1 MSYRAEISRQNPACI
16 LFLVDQSSS
25 MAKPFGAQPEKR
37 KSEGVADAINRL
49 LYTLC
54 IRCAQGKE
62 IREWFHVGVIG
73 YGRDVKSAL
82 GGSLEGRGLV
92 RIGKIANNPLRKE
105 TRVKQVPD
113 GAGGLVK
120 QSIDFPVWFDP
131 IADGKTPMGDALAM
145 ARTWV
150 EGYLQDHPDCFP
162 PIVINLTD
170 GAADPGQDPV
180 GHSLALQQLKSSD
193 GEVLLF
199 NIHVSGRTDPPIM
212 FPPDDQS
219 LPDDFARQL
228 FSMSSLLPG
237 SFIDVANSEGFSVT
251 DTSRGFAFNAD
262 LVAVIQFLDIGTR
275 VTQRAKG

>member
-16 LFLVDQSSS
+16 VFLVDQSAS
-25 MAKPFGAQPEKR
+25 MSKPFGAQPDKR

-54 IRCAQGKE
+54 IRCAQGRE

-73 YGRDVKSAL
+73 YGREVKSAL

-105 TRVKQVPD
+105 SRVKQVPD
-113 GAGGLVK
+113 GVGGLVK
-120 QSIDFPVWFDP
+120 ETVEFPLWFDP
-131 IADGKTPMGDALAM
+131 LAEGKTPMGDALAL
-145 ARTWV
+145 ARQWLS
-150 EGYLQDHPDCFP
+150 GYLQEHPDCFP

-170 GAADPGQDPV
+170 GAADPEQDPV
-180 GHSLALQQLKSSD
+180 GEAQALRELKSSD
-193 GEVLLF
+193 GETLLF
-199 NIHVSGRTDPPIM
+199 NIHMSGRTDPPIM
-212 FPPDDQS
+212 FPGDDGS

-228 FSMSSLLPG
+228 FSMSSLLPE
-237 SFIDVANSEGFSVT
+237 SFVDIANAEGFSVT

-275 VTQRAKG
+275 ITQRARG